1 MGDGLFSVGVAPV
14 DMAGSE
20 GPRSDLAGEIAG
32 EIVLSESPGATLK
45 KWREEFDVTQTD
57 LAAEL
62 DVGSSVVSDYE
73 SGRRG
78 NPGVGFVR
86 RAVAALLDIDE
97 DRGGQHIRQY
107 ARVLSAGFAGDAV
120 RDIREYPTTVALE
133 EFYAAIGATELTAGS
148 RDRISGHT
156 VIASLQAITQLS
168 GEEFFRLYGQSTSRA
183 LLFTGVTRGES
194 PLVALRVVNPTPDAV
209 VLHGVDEDD
218 LWEHA
223 TDLAAIDEYSLA
235 VSNADTDDMLASLRA
250 LP

>member
-1 MGDGLFSVGVAPV
+1 
-14 DMAGSE
+14 MAESG
-20 GPRSDLAGEIAG
+20 GPRSELASQIAG
-32 EIVLSESPGATLK
+32 EIVLSASPGATLK

-57 LAAEL
+57 LAEAL
-62 DVGSSVVSDYE
+62 AVGSSVVSDYE
-73 SGRRG
+73 SGRRE

-97 DRGGQHIRQY
+97 DRGGEHIRQY
-107 ARVLSAGFAGDAV
+107 ARVISAGFAGDAV
-120 RDIREYPTTVALE
+120 RDIREYPTTVELDR
-133 EFYAAIGATELTAGS
+133 FYEAIGATELTPGT

-156 VIASLQAITQLS
+156 VIASLPAITQLS
-168 GEEFFRLYGQSTSRA
+168 SEEFFRLYGQSTRRA

-209 VLHGVDEDD
+209 VLHGVDEAD

-235 VSNADTDDMLASLRA
+235 IANTDTDRMLEALRE